1 MFNKLICSIA
11 VITLLSTATG
21 VQALVIMTEDGRGAD
36 TYLSNDGQ
44 GANYGPN
51 STHGADTSL
60 RAFRQLADTR
70 SKTGYIRFDLGDATG
85 DMSGATLT
93 FEATFLKGG
102 AKVVQVYGLIDG
114 DDDLWD
120 ESTITYNTAPCMLPA
135 TLGNYALNTAKVTL
149 LGTITTPAAPSP
161 AVYPVTFSSNPTDL
175 PLTNFMN
182 ADTNRLVTFIFIGTD
197 NEGEIA
203 SKEHATFNP
212 PTLTLPNATTG
223 VRTSATYL
231 NPANGA
237 TDVPRDVVLSWTPG
251 AYADKHDVYFG
262 TSFEDVNA
270 ASRINPLGVLAKQ
283 NHDSNT
289 YDPLGFAQ
297 GGSAG
302 LLGFNQTYYWRV
314 DEINAP
320 PDFTPY
326 RGGVWSFTT
335 EPFAYAIENITAT
348 PSSSETGKGAENTV
362 NGSGLD
368 AADTHSIAS
377 TAMWLSSST
386 GPQPTQI
393 QYQFDQTYK
402 LHQMWVWN
410 YNAEG
415 MNVAYGIQDARIEYS
430 TNGTDW
436 KVLGDIKF
444 SRAPGSAGYA
454 HGATVD
460 FGGLVAKYVKIT
472 AISNYSG
479 GMVNQYGLSE
489 VRFLYIPVRPREPK
503 PASGATDVAPDVVLN
518 WRAGREAASHQVY
531 FSTSRKAV
539 ENSTALVDT
548 VSQSSYSPGT
558 LALGETY
565 YWKIA
570 EVNQTASLTSWEGD
584 LWSFS
589 TVQYLVVD
597 DFESYTD
604 DVGNR
609 VFQTW
614 KDGFGYTEPVPGY
627 GGNGTGS
634 AIGNASTPFM
644 QTSIVHGVSKQ
655 SVPFSYNNT
664 GAGGKARYSETER
677 TWAVPQD
684 WTRNGVKALT
694 LWFYGDPNNS
704 AEPLYVAAQDSLGKI
719 KVVVH
724 EDPGAVQLSGWQE
737 WNIDLK
743 QFANAGVNLSSVTKM
758 YIGVGN
764 RTTPQSGGAGTLYFD
779 DIRLYP
785 PRCRPSVAKPAASIN
800 GDCIVDSVD
809 LQIVA
814 QDWLVRDV
822 PETAW
827 SGAFSS
833 GDIGTTTPA
842 GSFSFD
848 GNVYTIQADGADIYG
863 TADAFRYAYRQ
874 ISGDCQMTVRV
885 TSLASVA
892 GSDGW
897 SKAGVMIRQ
906 SLDPGSANVMVAT
919 SDTSGGGATF
929 QWRTTQGGTS
939 GSQRL
944 LENLYTVTEPA
955 CIRLVRRG
963 NTFTGYIFLGG
974 RWQQEGQT
982 TVTMTDPVYIGLAV
996 TSHVS
1001 GTLTTATLD
1010 RACVFSAAD
1019 LHQDG
1024 VIDFK
1029 DYAILTDSWLDELL
1043 WP

>member
-1 MFNKLICSIA
+1 MEVAGMFKKLICSIA
-11 VITLLSTATG
+11 SITLLSIASG
-21 VQALVIMTEDGRGAD
+21 VQALTITTADGRGAD

-70 SKTGYIRFDLGDATG
+70 SKAGYIRFDLGDATG

-93 FEATFLKGG
+93 FEATFLKAS

-114 DDDLWD
+114 DGDLWD
-120 ESTITYNTAPCMLPA
+120 ESTITYNTAPGVIPNPPT
-135 TLGNYALNTAKVTL
+135 TLGNYALDTAKVTL
-149 LGTITTPAAPSP
+149 LGTITTPAAGDP
-161 AVYPVTFSSNPTDL
+161 YPVRFSSNPTDL
-175 PLTNFMN
+175 PLTAFLT

-203 SKEHATFNP
+203 SKEHATFSP
-212 PTLTLPNATTG
+212 PTLTLPNAVRG
-223 VRTSATYL
+223 PRTSATYL

-237 TDVPRDVVLSWTPG
+237 EDVPRDVVLSWMPG

-262 TSFEDVNA
+262 TSFADVNA
-270 ASRINPLGVLAKQ
+270 ASRDNPLGVLLKQ
-283 NHDSNT
+283 SHDANS
-289 YDPLGFAQ
+289 YDP
-297 GGSAG
+297 SV
-302 LLGFNQTYYWRV
+302 LLEFSQTYYWRV

-326 RGGVWSFTT
+326 RGSVWSFTT
-335 EPFAYAIENITAT
+335 EPFAYAIENITASA
-348 PSSSETGKGAENTV
+348 SSSETGKGAENTV

-368 AADTHSIAS
+368 AADLHSITS
-377 TAMWLSSST
+377 TAMWLSNST
-386 GPQPTQI
+386 GPQPTWI
-393 QYQFDQTYK
+393 QYEFDQTYK

-430 TNGTDW
+430 TDGTDW
-436 KVLGDIKF
+436 EVLSDVRF
-444 SRAPGSAGYA
+444 ARAPGLAGYA
-454 HGATVD
+454 HDTTVD
-460 FGGLVAKYVKIT
+460 FAGLVAKYVRIT
-472 AISNYSG
+472 AISNWSG
-479 GMVNQYGLSE
+479 GTVNQYGLSE
-489 VRFLYIPVRPREPK
+489 VRFLYMPVRPREPR
-503 PASGATDVAPDVVLN
+503 PDSGAIDVSPDVVLN

-531 FSTSRKAV
+531 LSTSRKAV
-539 ENSTALVDT
+539 ENGTALVAT
-548 VSQSSYSPGT
+548 VSQSSYTPGT

-565 YWKIA
+565 YWKIV
-570 EVNQTASLTSWEGD
+570 EVNQVASPSSWEGD

-589 TVQYLVVD
+589 TVPYLVVD

-614 KDGFGYTEPVPGY
+614 KDGLGYTEPAPGY

-634 AIGNASTPFM
+634 AVGNASTPFM
-644 QTSIVHGVSKQ
+644 ETSIVHDGRQ
-655 SVPFSYNNT
+655 SVPFGYNNT
-664 GAGGKARYSETER
+664 GVGGKTRYSETER
-677 TWAVPQD
+677 TWTVPQD

-694 LWFYGDPNNS
+694 LWFHGDPNNS
-704 AEPLYVAAQDSLGKI
+704 AEPLYVALQDSLGKI
-719 KVVVH
+719 KVVTH
-724 EDPGAVQLSGWQE
+724 DDSSAVQLTGWQE
-737 WNIDLK
+737 WNIDVAK
-743 QFANAGVNLSSVTKM
+743 FAAAGVNLSSVRTM
-758 YIGVGN
+758 YIGVGS
-764 RTTPQSGGAGTLYFD
+764 RTTPQAGGAGTLYFD

-800 GDCIVDSVD
+800 GDCIVDNVD

-822 PETAW
+822 PEAVW

-848 GNVYTIQADGADIYG
+848 GNVYTIQADGADIFG

-874 ISGDCQMTVRV
+874 ISGDCQITVRV

-929 QWRTTQGGTS
+929 QWRPTQGGS
-939 GSQRL
+939 SSSQRL

-955 CIRLVRRG
+955 CIRLVRKD
-963 NTFTGYIFLGG
+963 NTFTGYIFLDG
-974 RWQQEGQT
+974 RWQQQGQT

-996 TSHVS
+996 TSHAA
-1001 GTLTTATLD
+1001 GTLTTATFD
-1010 RACVFSAAD
+1010 RACAFSAAD
-1019 LHQDG
+1019 LHADG
-1024 VIDFK
+1024 VVNFK
-1029 DYAILTDSWLDELL
+1029 DFAVLADSWLEELL

>member
-1 MFNKLICSIA
+1 MEVMGMFQKLTCSIA
-11 VITLLSTATG
+11 VITLLSIGSG
-21 VQALVIMTEDGRGAD
+21 VQALTITTADGKGAD
-36 TYLSNDGQ
+36 TYLTNDSPE
-44 GANYGPN
+44 GPN
-51 STHGADTSL
+51 TNTSAEVRM

-70 SKTGYIRFDLGDATG
+70 SKTGYIRFDLGDAVG

-93 FEATFLKGG
+93 FEATFLKGS

-114 DDDLWD
+114 DGDLWD
-120 ESTITYNTAPCMLPA
+120 ESTITYNTAPGMLTA
-135 TLGNYALNTAKVTL
+135 TLGNYALDTAKVTL
-149 LGTITTPAAPSP
+149 LGTITTPAVGDP
-161 AVYPVTFSSNPTDL
+161 YPVRFSSNPTDL
-175 PLTNFMN
+175 PLTSFLG
-182 ADTNRLVTFIFIGTD
+182 ADTNKLVTFIFIGTD

-212 PTLTLPNATTG
+212 PTLTLPNAVTG
-223 VRTSATYL
+223 VRTSAIYL

-237 TDVPRDVVLSWTPG
+237 GDVPRDVVLSWVPG

-262 TSFEDVNA
+262 TSFADVNA
-270 ASRINPLGVLAKQ
+270 ASRTNPLGVLVKQ

-302 LLGFNQTYYWRV
+302 LLEFSQTYYWRV

-320 PDFTPY
+320 PDYTPY
-326 RGGVWSFTT
+326 RGSIWSFTA
-335 EPFAYAIENITAT
+335 EPFVYLIQNITAMA
-348 PSSSETGKGAENTV
+348 SSSEAGKGAENTV

-368 AADTHSIAS
+368 AADLHSTAS
-377 TAMWLSSST
+377 NAMWLSSST

-436 KVLGDIKF
+436 KVLGDVKF
-444 SRAPGSAGYA
+444 PRAPGSVGYA
-454 HGATVD
+454 HDTTID
-460 FGGLVAKYVKIT
+460 FGGLEAKYVRIT
-472 AISNYSG
+472 ANSNWSG

-531 FSTSRKAV
+531 LSANRKAV
-539 ENSTALVDT
+539 ENGTALVAT
-548 VSQSSYSPGT
+548 VSQSSYTPGP
-558 LALGETY
+558 LALGKTY

-570 EVNQTASLTSWEGD
+570 EVNQAASPTLWEGD

-614 KDGFGYTEPVPGY
+614 KDGFGYTEPAPGY

-644 QTSIVHGVSKQ
+644 ESSIVHDGTQ
-655 SVPFSYNNT
+655 SVPFGYNNT
-664 GAGGKARYSETER
+664 GAGGKVRYSETER

-704 AEPLYVAAQDSLGKI
+704 AEPLYAAVQDSLGKI

-724 EDPGAVQLSGWQE
+724 ENPGAVQLSGWQE

-743 QFANAGVNLSSVTKM
+743 QFAIAGVSLASIKTM

-764 RTTPQSGGAGTLYFD
+764 RTTPQAGGTGTMYFD

-785 PRCRPSVAKPAASIN
+785 PRCRPAVVKPAASIN
-800 GDCIVDSVD
+800 GDCIVDDVD

-822 PETAW
+822 PEAAW

-833 GDIGTTTPA
+833 QDIGATTPA
-842 GSFSFD
+842 GSFTFD
-848 GNVYTIQADGADIYG
+848 GNIYTIQADGADVFG
-863 TADAFRYAYRQ
+863 TADAFHYAYRQ

-885 TSLASVA
+885 TGLASVA

-906 SLDPGSANVMVAT
+906 SLDAGSPNVMVAT
-919 SDTSGGGATF
+919 SDTNGGGATF
-929 QWRTTQGGTS
+929 QWRPTQAGTS
-939 GSQRL
+939 SSERL
-944 LENLYTVTEPA
+944 LQNLYTVTEPA
-955 CIRLVRRG
+955 CIRLIRRG
-963 NTFTGYIFLGG
+963 NTFTGYIFLDG

-982 TVTMTDPVYIGLAV
+982 TITMTDPVYIGLAV
-996 TSHVS
+996 TSHAS
-1001 GTLTTATLD
+1001 GALTTATFD
-1010 RACVFSAAD
+1010 RACTFSGAD
-1019 LHQDG
+1019 LRADSI
-1024 VIDFK
+1024 VDFK
-1029 DYAILTDSWLDELL
+1029 DYAVLADSWLDEVL

>member
-1 MFNKLICSIA
+1 MFKKLICSIA
-11 VITLLSTATG
+11 FITLLSMASG
-21 VQALVIMTEDGRGAD
+21 VQALTITTADGKGAD

-44 GANYGPN
+44 GANYGPD
-51 STHGADTSL
+51 SVHGADQSL
-60 RAFRQLADTR
+60 RAFRQLANTR
-70 SKTGYIRFDLGDATG
+70 SKAGYIRFDLSNIAG

-93 FEATFLKGG
+93 FEATFLKGS

-114 DDDLWD
+114 DGDLWD
-120 ESTITYNTAPCMLPA
+120 ESTITYNTAPGMFPA
-135 TLGNYALNTAKVTL
+135 TLGNYALDTAKVTL
-149 LGTITTPAAPSP
+149 LGTITTPAAGDP
-161 AVYPVTFSSNPTDL
+161 YPVRFSSNPTDL
-175 PLTNFMN
+175 PLASFLG
-182 ADTNRLVTFIFIGTD
+182 ADTNRLVTFLFIGTD

-203 SKEHATFNP
+203 SKEHATFSA
-212 PTLTLPNATTG
+212 PTLTLPNAVTG
-223 VRTSATYL
+223 ARTSATYL

-237 TDVPRDVVLSWTPG
+237 GDVPRDVVLSWTPG

-262 TSFEDVNA
+262 TSFADVNA
-270 ASRINPLGVLAKQ
+270 ASRDNPLGVLLKQ
-283 NHDSNT
+283 NHDVNT
-289 YDPLGFAQ
+289 YDP
-297 GGSAG
+297 AG
-302 LLGFNQTYYWRV
+302 LLEFGQTYYWRV

-320 PDFTPY
+320 PDYTPY
-326 RGGVWSFTT
+326 RGSVWSFTA
-335 EPFAYAIENITAT
+335 EPFAYAIENITAN

-368 AADTHSIAS
+368 TADLHSIVS
-377 TAMWLSSST
+377 SAMWLSSST
-386 GPQPTQI
+386 GPQPTWI
-393 QYQFDQTYK
+393 EYQFDQTYK

-415 MNVAYGIQDARIEYS
+415 MNVAYGFKDARIEYS
-430 TNGTDW
+430 TDGTDW
-436 KVLGDIKF
+436 KVLSDVEF
-444 SRAPGSAGYA
+444 ACAPGAAGYA
-454 HGATVD
+454 HDTTVD
-460 FGGLVAKYVKIT
+460 FGGLIAKYVRIT
-472 AISNYSG
+472 AKSNWSG

-503 PASGATDVAPDVVLN
+503 PDSGATDVAPDVVLS

-531 FSTSRKAV
+531 LSTDRKAV
-539 ENSTALVDT
+539 ANGTALVAT

-558 LALGETY
+558 LALAETY

-570 EVNQTASLTSWEGD
+570 EVNQAASPNLWEGD

-589 TVQYLVVD
+589 TVEYLVAD

-604 DVGNR
+604 DVGSR

-614 KDGFGYTEPVPGY
+614 KDGFGYTEPAPGY
-627 GGNGTGS
+627 SGNGTGS

-644 QTSIVHGVSKQ
+644 ESSIVRGGTQ

-694 LWFYGDPNNS
+694 FWFYGDPNNS
-704 AEPLYVAAQDSLGKI
+704 AEPLYVGLQDSLGKI
-719 KVVVH
+719 KVVAH
-724 EDPGAVQLSGWQE
+724 ENPGAVQLSGWQE

-743 QFANAGVNLSSVTKM
+743 QFASAGVNLSSVTKM

-764 RTTPQSGGAGTLYFD
+764 RTAPQAGGTGTMYFD

-785 PRCRPSVAKPAASIN
+785 PRCRPSLVKPAASIN
-800 GDCIVDSVD
+800 DDCIVDNLD
-809 LQIVA
+809 LQIMA
-814 QDWLVRDV
+814 GDWLVSNV
-822 PETAW
+822 PEPVW
-827 SGAFSS
+827 NGAFSS
-833 GDIGTTTPA
+833 QDIGATTPA

-848 GNVYTIQADGADIYG
+848 GNVYTIQADGADIFG
-863 TADAFRYAYRQ
+863 TADAFHYAYRQ

-906 SLDPGSANVMVAT
+906 SLDVGSPNVMVAT
-919 SDTSGGGATF
+919 SDTNGGGATF
-929 QWRTTQGGTS
+929 QWRPTQADTS
-939 GSQRL
+939 SSQRL
-944 LENLYTVTEPA
+944 LQNLYTVTEPA
-955 CIRLVRRG
+955 CIRLIRRG
-963 NTFTGYIFLGG
+963 NMFTGYIFLDG
-974 RWQQEGQT
+974 RWQQEGQA

-996 TSHVS
+996 TSHVA
-1001 GTLTTATLD
+1001 GTLTTATFD
-1010 RACVFSAAD
+1010 RACAFSAAE
-1019 LHQDG
+1019 LHPDG

-1029 DYAILTDSWLDELL
+1029 DYAVLADSWLDELL

>member
-1 MFNKLICSIA
+1 MFKKLICSIA
-11 VITLLSTATG
+11 VITLLSMATG
-21 VQALVIMTEDGRGAD
+21 VRALTITTEDGKGAD
-36 TYLSNDGQ
+36 TYVTNDSQ
-44 GANYGPN
+44 QGPN
-51 STHGADTSL
+51 ANTSAEIRM

-70 SKTGYIRFDLGDATG
+70 SKTGYIRFDLGDAVG

-93 FEATFLKGG
+93 FEATFLKGS
-102 AKVVQVYGLIDG
+102 AKVVQVYGLIDEDG
-114 DDDLWD
+114 DLWD
-120 ESTITYNTAPCMLPA
+120 ESTITYNTAPGMIPNPPT
-135 TLGNYALNTAKVTL
+135 TLGNYALDTAKVTL
-149 LGTITTPAAPSP
+149 LGTITTPASGDP
-161 AVYPVTFSSNPTDL
+161 YPVRFSSNPADL
-175 PLTNFMN
+175 PLANFLG
-182 ADTNRLVTFIFIGTD
+182 ADTNKLVTFIFIGTN

-203 SKEHATFNP
+203 SKEHETFIA
-212 PTLTLPNATTG
+212 PTLTLPNAVTG
-223 VRTSATYL
+223 ARTSATYL

-237 TDVPRDVVLSWTPG
+237 ADVPRDVVLSWIPG

-262 TSFEDVNA
+262 TSFADVNA
-270 ASRINPLGVLAKQ
+270 ASRTSPRGVLSAQ
-283 NHDSNT
+283 DLDVNSF
-289 YDPLGFAQ
+289 DP
-297 GGSAG
+297 AG
-302 LLGFNQTYYWRV
+302 LLEFSQTYYWRV

-320 PDFTPY
+320 PDYTPY
-326 RGGVWSFTT
+326 RGSIWSFTA
-335 EPFAYAIENITAT
+335 EPFAYAIENITAN
-348 PSSSETGKGAENTV
+348 PSSSEAGKGAENTV
-362 NGSGLD
+362 NRSGLD
-368 AADTHSIAS
+368 AADLHSIAS

-386 GPQPTQI
+386 GPQPTRI
-393 QYQFDQTYK
+393 EYQFDQTYK

-436 KVLGDIKF
+436 KVLGDVKF
-444 SRAPGSAGYA
+444 ARAPGSAGYA
-454 HGATVD
+454 HDTTVD
-460 FGGLVAKYVKIT
+460 FGGLVAQYVRIT
-472 AISNYSG
+472 AKSNWSG
-479 GMVNQYGLSE
+479 GAVSQYGLSE
-489 VRFLYIPVRPREPK
+489 VRFLYIPVRPREPR
-503 PASGATDVAPDVVLN
+503 PDSGAPDVAPDVVLG

-531 FSTSRKAV
+531 LSTDRKAV
-539 ENSTALVDT
+539 ENGTALVAT
-548 VSQSSYSPGT
+548 ISQSSYPPGT

-570 EVNQTASLTSWEGD
+570 EVNQAASPNLWEGD

-604 DVGNR
+604 DVGKR

-614 KDGFGYTEPVPGY
+614 KDGFGYTEPAPGY

-644 QTSIVHGVSKQ
+644 ETSIVHSGSKQ
-655 SVPFSYNNT
+655 SVPFGYNNT
-664 GAGGKARYSETER
+664 GASGKARYSETER
-677 TWAVPQD
+677 TWASPQD

-694 LWFYGDPNNS
+694 FWFYGDPNNS

-719 KVVVH
+719 TVVVH
-724 EDPGAVQLSGWQE
+724 DDPGAVQLSGWQE

-743 QFANAGVNLSSVTKM
+743 EFANAGLNLSSVKKM

-764 RTTPQSGGAGTLYFD
+764 RTAPQAGGTGTLYFD

-800 GDCIVDSVD
+800 GDCIVDDVD
-809 LQIVA
+809 LQIMA

-822 PETAW
+822 PEAAW

-833 GDIGTTTPA
+833 QDIGATTPA
-842 GSFSFD
+842 GSFSFN

-863 TADAFRYAYRQ
+863 TADAFHYAYRQ
-874 ISGDCQMTVRV
+874 ISGDCRMTVRV

-919 SDTSGGGATF
+919 SDTNGGGATF
-929 QWRTTQGGTS
+929 QWRPTQGGS
-939 GSQRL
+939 SSSERL
-944 LENLYTVTEPA
+944 LQNLYTVTEPA
-955 CIRLVRRG
+955 CIRLVRQG
-963 NTFTGYIFLGG
+963 STFTGYVFLDG

-982 TVTMTDPVYIGLAV
+982 TITMTDPVYIGLAV
-996 TSHVS
+996 TSHAS
-1001 GTLTTATLD
+1001 GALTTATFD
-1010 RACVFSAAD
+1010 RACTFSGAE
-1019 LHQDG
+1019 LRPDG
-1024 VIDFK
+1024 IVDFK
-1029 DYAILTDSWLDELL
+1029 DYAVIADSWLEELL
-1043 WP
+1043 WPQP